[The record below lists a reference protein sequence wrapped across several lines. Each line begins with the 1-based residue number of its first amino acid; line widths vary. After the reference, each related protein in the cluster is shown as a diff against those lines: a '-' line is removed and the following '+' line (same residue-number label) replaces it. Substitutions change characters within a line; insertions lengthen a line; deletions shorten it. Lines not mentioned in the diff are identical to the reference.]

1 MWGSVCGEI
10 GATECTDRRQGDK
23 DGDKGVQWMDG
34 WMDGTAADA
43 DSVVVLICC
52 TFLERVW
59 VK

>member
-1 MWGSVCGEI
+1 MPPS
-10 GATECTDRRQGDK
+10 AQTGDDDARETK
-23 DGDKGVQWMDG
+23 MVIRGCNG

>member
-1 MWGSVCGEI
+1 MICVGLGWEI
-10 GATECTDRRQGDK
+10 GATECTDRRRRRQGDK
-23 DGDKGVQWMDG
+23 DGDKGVQ